1 MLKKFAHVAL
11 ALALVAGA
19 PIPLLA
25 SPGTPDPI
33 VLSYFV
39 TEVNGAYS
47 DGKNLVYLAYLDRL
61 VLVVD
66 GRAIEAELQSFD
78 MSRNLVNYT
87 ITRNGKLELVT
98 FERLGSLAVMTMG
111 DGSAIR
117 LRFVRPLGD
126 FDMKAIVDSG
136 ALGDRSA
143 PVSSAQPAAPAAP
156 AERVV
161 TDEPAA
167 IADPSFDCA
176 KASTAIEGM
185 ICGNAELAGLDRQM
199 ADLYKE
205 TLGMSQDAAASR
217 REQVEWIKGE
227 RNACKTVDCLLG
239 AYYERIDTLRVKGG
253 FMR

>member
-1 MLKKFAHVAL
+1 MLKKFAPIAIAL
-11 ALALVAGA
+11 SLAAGA

-25 SPGTPDPI
+25 SPGSPDPL

-47 DGKNLVYLAYLDRL
+47 DGENLIYLAYLDRL

-78 MSRNLVNYT
+78 MSKNLVNYT
-87 ITRNGKLELVT
+87 ITRNDKLELVT
-98 FERLGSLAVMTMG
+98 FERFGSLAVMTMG
-111 DGSAIR
+111 DGSVIR

-126 FDMKAIVDSG
+126 FDMKAIVESG
-136 ALGDRSA
+136 ALGDQSR
-143 PVSSAQPAAPAAP
+143 PAASSPPAIP
-156 AERVV
+156 DEPVV
-161 TDEPAA
+161 ADEPAA
-167 IADPSFDCA
+167 VAGPSFDCA

-185 ICGNAELAGLDRQM
+185 ICGNAELAGLDQQM

-205 TLGMSQDAAASR
+205 TLGMSQDSAATR

-239 AYYERIDTLRVKGG
+239 AYYERIDTLRVSGG
-253 FMR
+253 FVR

>member
-1 MLKKFAHVAL
+1 MLKKFAPVAL
-11 ALALVAGA
+11 ALALAAGA

-25 SPGTPDPI
+25 SPGSPDPL

-47 DGKNLVYLAYLDRL
+47 DGENLIYLAYLDRL

-78 MSRNLVNYT
+78 MSKNLVNYT
-87 ITRNGKLELVT
+87 ITRNDKLELVT
-98 FERLGSLAVMTMG
+98 FERFGSLAVMTMG
-111 DGSAIR
+111 DGSVIR

-126 FDMKAIVDSG
+126 FDMKAIVESG
-136 ALGDRSA
+136 ALGDQSRPAASA
-143 PVSSAQPAAPAAP
+143 PPAVPDEP
-156 AERVV
+156 VV
-161 TDEPAA
+161 ADEPAA
-167 IADPSFDCA
+167 VAGPSFDCA

-185 ICGNAELAGLDRQM
+185 ICGNAELAGLDQQM

-205 TLGMSQDAAASR
+205 TLGMSQDSAATR

-239 AYYERIDTLRVKGG
+239 AYYERIDTLRVSGG
-253 FMR
+253 FVR